1 MRTGP
6 DLTPE
11 YFRRADDSDDWLFY
25 QNPRLVTHID
35 DPAIAALE
43 AYFGLTLPDS
53 GDVLDLMSSCV
64 SHYPRSHVFGSVTGL
79 GMNRVELD
87 ANPRLTERVVHDL
100 NHDPTLP
107 FENSSFD
114 ACTISVS
121 VQYLTQPIKVFAEL
135 GRVLRPGAPCVVSHS
150 NRCFPTKA
158 IALWRGLDDIGHGE
172 LVGKY
177 FEASGTFSPAEATD
191 LSPAPGVSDPLFV
204 VTARRKS
211 E

>member
-1 MRTGP
+1 MPGAA
-6 DLTPE
+6 LTPE
-11 YFRRADDSDDWLFY
+11 YFRRLDDSDDWLFY
-25 QNPRLVTHID
+25 QTPRLVTHID
-35 DPAIAALE
+35 TPAIAALE
-43 AYFGLTLPDS
+43 AYFELILPDG

-107 FENSSFD
+107 FDDGCFD

-121 VQYLTQPIKVFAEL
+121 VQYLIQPIKVFAEL
-135 GRVLRPGAPCVVSHS
+135 GRVLRPGAPCVVSYS

-158 IALWRGLDDIGHGE
+158 IALWRALDDGGHGN
-172 LVGKY
+172 LIRRY
-177 FEASGTFSPAEATD
+177 FETAGTFGPSNATD
-191 LSPAPGVSDPLFV
+191 LSPAPDISDPLFV
-204 VTARRKS
+204 VTARRES